1 MNTYLHK
8 HHIIPRHAGGTDDPA
23 NIVELSV
30 EDHAEAHRILYE
42 QHGRWQDYAAW
53 QGLSKQTDRQ
63 DMRRLVVS
71 LSTQEH
77 SRKRVVD
84 GTHHFLGGAIQ
95 QKKVKEGTHHLLGG
109 ANVKKL
115 VEEGTHNFLGGAI
128 QQRNNQRRIK
138 NGTHNLLG
146 SNSNKERLANGTHP
160 SQTKLTCNHCKKTVS
175 VGMFVRWHSD
185 RCKLNHS

>member
-1 MNTYLHK
+1 MIERNHSMNTYLHK

-63 DMRRLVVS
+63 DMRRLVAS

-84 GTHHFLGGAIQ
+84 R
-95 QKKVKEGTHHLLGG
+95 THHLLGG
-109 ANVKKL
+109 ANVKKR

-160 SQTKLTCNHCKKTVS
+160 SQTKLTCDHCKKTC
-175 VGMFVRWHSD
+175 R
-185 RCKLNHS
+185 RRNT